1 VTILIEAYITLRDK
15 GPIPASQVVR
25 DLSGK
30 FAFILKDTLLKS
42 TFAVSPLNILI
53 KSVAT
58 TAPVK

>member
-30 FAFILKDTLLKS
+30 FAFILKGTLLKS
-42 TFAVSPLNILI
+42 TFAVSPLNVLI

>member
-1 VTILIEAYITLRDK
+1 VTNLIEAYITLRDR

-30 FAFILKDTLLKS
+30 FAFILDTLLKS